1 MNNLKNIEVLIRVLE
16 RLKAESPEFQ
26 ADALWKLGD
35 FITEAVDQ
43 QMTLEE
49 HSLFERLQDFHS
61 RIEEMAAES

>member
-43 QMTLEE
+43 ETTLEE
-49 HSLFERLQDFHS
+49 HSLFERLRDFHL
-61 RIEEMAAES
+61 RIVEMAAEG